1 MIKLNDEPFTFK
13 HFNDGSARFTGPEV
27 LTNPNT
33 ITWLY
38 ENDEEIVQLYYL
50 GRHIRQNTT
59 ADLILKMPYVNSAR
73 QDRVRTYQDVF
84 TLKYFCDIIN
94 SIGFNEVDIFDP
106 HSDVTPALLNNV
118 FVQRFLL
125 KNLLYV
131 LLNSYLTLDTV
142 VAYPDAGSEKR
153 YNTIIQRPYVVGVK
167 ERDWETGNLRSL
179 QMFGSQHMIAG
190 HPILLVDD
198 IISRGSTL
206 YEAAQRLKELGATDI
221 YVYASHCE
229 NTVLLPNL
237 NGQSLLDI
245 PDLIKRVYTTNSIF
259 TAHHPKVQII
269 HEF

>member
-1 MIKLNDEPFTFK
+1 MIKLNDEPFIFK
-13 HFNDGSARFTGPEV
+13 HFNDGSARIKGPEI
-27 LTNPNT
+27 LINPNT

-73 QDRVRTYQDVF
+73 QDRVKSDKDVF
-84 TLKYFCDIIN
+84 TLKYFCEIIN
-94 SIGFNEVDIFDP
+94 SIGFNEVYIFDP

-118 FVQRFLL
+118 YIERFLL
-125 KNLLYV
+125 NHLLNA
-131 LLNSYLTLDTV
+131 LLNSFLPLDTII
-142 VAYPDAGSEKR
+142 AYPDNGSEKR

-179 QMFGSQHMIAG
+179 QMFGSRHMIAG
-190 HPILLVDD
+190 HPILLIDD

-206 YEAAQRLKELGATDI
+206 YEAAQRLKELDVTDI

-259 TAHHPKVQII
+259 TKQHPKVQII
-269 HEF
+269 HNF